1 MAPWITIE
9 EARDMLRAWLEAERA
24 VTTGQSYKIGTQS
37 LTRANLSEIAA
48 RIKYWRGQVEELEA
62 QEVGNAGSIRVFR
75 AVPRD
80 F

>member
-9 EARDMLRAWLEAERA
+9 EARDMLKSWLEAERA

-62 QEVGNAGSIRVFR
+62 QEDGNSGSIRVFR

>member
-1 MAPWITIE
+1 MAWITIE
-9 EARDMLRAWLEAERA
+9 EARDMLRSWLEAERA
-24 VTTGQSYKIGTQS
+24 VTTGQSYRIGTQS

-62 QEVGNAGSIRVFR
+62 QEGGGGSIRVFR

>member
-62 QEVGNAGSIRVFR
+62 QEVSNAGSIRVFR